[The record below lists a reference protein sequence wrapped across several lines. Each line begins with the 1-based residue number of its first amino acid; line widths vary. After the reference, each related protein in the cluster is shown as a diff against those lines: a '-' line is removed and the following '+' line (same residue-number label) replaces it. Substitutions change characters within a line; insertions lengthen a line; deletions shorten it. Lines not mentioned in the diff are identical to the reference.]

1 MNKKLG
7 KASDAHI
14 NSASLQDTIIHVLTT
29 KLSDEARITRI
40 LEIVSVRYLHLPSEM
55 YNKALEPLLC
65 LDPIWLYRLLR
76 DCNEKIDGLSD
87 ESGLIYFKNTL
98 YSLFNQVIAAEV
110 CPELLKLSEVTEYTS
125 LVFGKLAGAKRNL
138 IMDEDLIIS
147 LQDAFLSCEASIVSS
162 SKKVN
167 PLPTHL
173 NRSIDSSKA
182 YLLSSLAR
190 ARSNSEFRIQVG
202 MDIIKASYTTVKL
215 AKNFPNLQPTEIAKI
230 SSSDHIRSRILG
242 RIYEDVVG
250 RYLRGLRMN
259 EGSLHELSEYVAKLI
274 NMQDAESQA
283 VSLRRSI
290 ASLTSDLITIESEK
304 NESLQEIA
312 NLKKHHS
319 DDLETLKTQLLSSK
333 RVNSVENAELGQ
345 KIRSTLIESRRR
357 IDSEIK
363 KLELILQNSPGDT
376 ATSKQRLIDRVR
388 STINDL
394 ESKLLEVIS

>member
-1 MNKKLG
+1 
-7 KASDAHI
+7 
-14 NSASLQDTIIHVLTT
+14 
-29 KLSDEARITRI
+29 
-40 LEIVSVRYLHLPSEM
+40 
-55 YNKALEPLLC
+55 
-65 LDPIWLYRLLR
+65 
-76 DCNEKIDGLSD
+76 
-87 ESGLIYFKNTL
+87 
-98 YSLFNQVIAAEV
+98 
-110 CPELLKLSEVTEYTS
+110 
-125 LVFGKLAGAKRNL
+125 
-138 IMDEDLIIS
+138 
-147 LQDAFLSCEASIVSS
+147 
-162 SKKVN
+162 
-167 PLPTHL
+167 
-173 NRSIDSSKA
+173 
-182 YLLSSLAR
+182 
-190 ARSNSEFRIQVG
+190 
-202 MDIIKASYTTVKL
+202 
-215 AKNFPNLQPTEIAKI
+215 
-230 SSSDHIRSRILG
+230 
-242 RIYEDVVG
+242 
-250 RYLRGLRMN
+250 MN
-259 EGSLHELSEYVAKLI
+259 EGSLHELSEYVANLI

-290 ASLTSDLITIESEK
+290 ASLTSYLITIESEK